1 MFGIVPFSIVWEMHR
16 NSVEMQNLQGRKHL
30 FPWEFWC
37 MNFKT
42 SGILPGN
49 IWHCSIFYCL
59 RNASEFCGNA
69 KPSREKAFVSM
80 RNLMHEFQ
88 NNWFLTMQHVWHCS
102 IFYCLRNAS
111 EFCGNAKPSREKAFV
126 SMRILMHEFQNKWNL
141 TRQHLTLF
149 HFLLFEKCI
158 RILWKCKTF
167 KGESICFHEKSN
179 AWISK
184 QLVSNHATFGI
195 VTFSIVWEM
204 HQNSVEM
211 QNLKGRKHLFPW
223 EIWCLNF

>member
-1 MFGIVPFSIVWEMHR
+1 MHEFLNKWFLTRLCLALFHFLLFEKCIRILWKCKTLKGENICFHEKSDAWISKQVVSNQTMFGIVPFSIVWEMHQ

-59 RNASEFCGNA
+59 RNVSEFCGNA

-88 NNWFLTMQHVWHCS
+88 NNWFLTMQH
-102 IFYCLRNAS
+102 LA
-111 EFCGNAKPSREKAFV
+111 
-126 SMRILMHEFQNKWNL
+126 
-141 TRQHLTLF
+141 
-149 HFLLFEKCI
+149 
-158 RILWKCKTF
+158 
-167 KGESICFHEKSN
+167 
-179 AWISK
+179 
-184 QLVSNHATFGI
+184 
-195 VTFSIVWEM
+195 
-204 HQNSVEM
+204 
-211 QNLKGRKHLFPW
+211 
-223 EIWCLNF
+223 